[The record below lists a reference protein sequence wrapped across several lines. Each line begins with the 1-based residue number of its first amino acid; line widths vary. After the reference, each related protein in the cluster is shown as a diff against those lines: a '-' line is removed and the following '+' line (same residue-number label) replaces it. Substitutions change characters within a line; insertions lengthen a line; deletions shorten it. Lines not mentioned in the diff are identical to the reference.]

1 MLFNSIA
8 FLIFLPSVFILYWFV
23 CKKNL
28 KLQNLLVLVS
38 SYIFY
43 GWWDWRFLSLIL
55 LSTIVDYFIGLKI
68 NSAKKAEHRK
78 RFLWISI
85 FFNLG
90 LLGVFK
96 YYNFFVESWVDLLH
110 GLGYSVQSSATLEII
125 LPVGIS
131 FYTFQTMSYS
141 LDIYRNQLKPTK
153 NFIAFASFVSFFP
166 QLVAGPIERAS
177 NLMPQMLKPRKFRY
191 EQSVEGLFLI
201 ANGFFRKI
209 VLADG
214 FAVYAN
220 KTWSSIETTS
230 GLSLIIGAIFFGLQV
245 YLDFSGYSN
254 IARGIAKLLGFELMI
269 NFDRPYLARNINE
282 FWSKWHISLS
292 TWFKDYVYIPLGG
305 NRVSPIRWAFNI
317 GMVFLLSGLWHG
329 ANWTYIV
336 WALIHVLMYF
346 YDKYLPKFST
356 LFTTQLAVLFAWIF
370 FRSKSISEGFTFL
383 RSIFENEFYISTP
396 NLFQGTGLLNMVFLI
411 FNIFLIF
418 ILYKVEDK
426 FSSFSERTK
435 IITFGIIFMYVCLF
449 FVKNSGQFIYF
460 QF

>member
-8 FLIFLPSVFILYWFV
+8 FLVFLPTVFFLYWFV
-23 CKKNL
+23 FKKNIH
-28 KLQNLLVLVS
+28 LQNILILIS

-55 LSTIVDYFIGLKI
+55 ISTIIDYYIGLKI
-68 NSAKKAEHRK
+68 SSSEKKQQK
-78 RFLWISI
+78 KGFLWISI
-85 FFNLG
+85 LFNLG

-96 YYNFFVESWVDLLH
+96 YYNFFIESWFELLE
-110 GLGYSVQSSATLEII
+110 GFGYNIQSSATLNII

-177 NLMPQMLKPRKFRY
+177 NLLPQMLKQRKFKY
-191 EQSVEGLFLI
+191 EQAVEGLFLI

-209 VLADG
+209 VLADS
-214 FAVYAN
+214 FAIYAN
-220 KTWSSIETTS
+220 KTWSSIETSS
-230 GLSLIIGAIFFGLQV
+230 GLSLILGSVFFGLQV

-269 NFDRPYLARNINE
+269 NFNRPYLARNINE

-305 NRVSPIRWAFNI
+305 NRVSSFRWALNI
-317 GMVFLLSGLWHG
+317 GAVFLLSGLWHG

-346 YDKYLPKFST
+346 YDKFLPKFSS
-356 LFTTQLAVLFAWIF
+356 LISTQIAVIFAWIF
-370 FRSKSISEGFTFL
+370 FRSKSISEGFTFIK
-383 RSIFENEFYISTP
+383 SIFDNEFFVSIH
-396 NLFQGTGLLNMVFLI
+396 NLFQGLGPLNMVFLL
-411 FNIFLIF
+411 FNIFLLLL
-418 ILYKVEDK
+418 LYKLEDK
-426 FSSFSERTK
+426 FDSFSQRTK
-435 IITFGIIFMYVCLF
+435 IIVFGIIFMYVCLF
-449 FVKNSGQFIYF
+449 FEKDSGQFIYF